1 MNRKYLFIDGFF
13 LKIIAFVLM
22 TLDHV
27 GIFLIGSNSESLV
40 QMGEI
45 FRLFG
50 RFAFPLFV
58 LMLVEGVRHT
68 KSFARYALRLGIVAT
83 IVLIAQVVIYYNFDN
98 SISSAYS
105 PLLDLLCYGTFL
117 YLISRK
123 DKLSFLA
130 IIPAGLVILSF
141 VIGIIE
147 GTTDLT
153 IKWFPFYVRSGYN
166 IFGFIMAIMMY
177 FAYPLLK
184 KLFESYHMDTED
196 YEETGTFRMSLN
208 VCFAFSVFFA
218 VVVIYLIAKIDG
230 ADLFGVNSTAFSETW
245 ALVAIP
251 IILFYS
257 GKRGYNA
264 KWFQYASYLYFPLHL
279 VIIYFVFYMLSL
291 GGLL

>member
-1 MNRKYLFIDGFF
+1 MNRKYLFINGFF

-27 GIFLIGSNSESLV
+27 GIFLIASPNESLIQV
-40 QMGEI
+40 GEI

-68 KSFARYALRLGIVAT
+68 KSFAKYALRLGIVAT

-123 DKLSFLA
+123 DKWSLLA
-130 IIPAGLVILSF
+130 IIPFGLVVLSF
-141 VIGIIE
+141 VIGIVE
-147 GTTDLT
+147 NTTEYT
-153 IKWFPFYVRSGYN
+153 VRWFPFYVRSGYN
-166 IFGFIMAIMMY
+166 IFGFLMAVMMY

-184 KLFESYHMDTED
+184 KFFESPPGIFAIKYMTVTANKTEKAKQ
-196 YEETGTFRMSLN
+196 TLRVNLN
-208 VCFAFSVFFA
+208 V
-218 VVVIYLIAKIDG
+218 
-230 ADLFGVNSTAFSETW
+230 
-245 ALVAIP
+245 
-251 IILFYS
+251 
-257 GKRGYNA
+257 
-264 KWFQYASYLYFPLHL
+264 PL
-279 VIIYFVFYMLSL
+279 SS
-291 GGLL
+291 